1 MPATLILKD
10 RLELATD
17 RFVELVVWELP
28 APLRGSTHRF
38 KYRLVLIVDG
48 VCVLRYDNEASKG
61 DHKHV
66 GSHEI
71 PYSFTNLKQLTQDF
85 WTDVGCL

>member
-17 RFVELVVWELP
+17 RFVELVVWELS

>member
-10 RLELATD
+10 RFELATD
-17 RFVELVVWELP
+17 RFVELIVWELP
-28 APLRGSTHRF
+28 APLRGSAHRF

-85 WTDVGCL
+85 WTDVSCL